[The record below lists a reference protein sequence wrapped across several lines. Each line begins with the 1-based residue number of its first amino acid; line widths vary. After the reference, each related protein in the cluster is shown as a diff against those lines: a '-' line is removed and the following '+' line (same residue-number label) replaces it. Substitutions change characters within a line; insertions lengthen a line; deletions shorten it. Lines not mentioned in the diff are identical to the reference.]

1 MFKLLQNLWQ
11 EKSLSA
17 EAVTNSNTS
26 IEISHHDS
34 LEATLE
40 QANSLW
46 QQGKLTHALNLY
58 RRAIQH
64 NPNANHIYEHLALA
78 LKQQDNLAEA
88 YEQLAN
94 SLKQQ
99 GQVAEAADYYRQAIV
114 LKSLIGKA
122 KEKYLRPIPANRI
135 TPPLQVANLSEE
147 AFSFQPLSSNSQR
160 QDWQN
165 VTPKN
170 RDDNPIPDFLLG
182 DLASA
187 DNSDARSKRAAS
199 VYIKQ
204 ALEHYEQQQWG
215 KTASACQKAIQI
227 DPNRAEVYKIWGNAL
242 QRMGKTAQA
251 MDCYAKVVAI
261 EPNLAAVYVKIGS
274 WYAWQEKW
282 QQASQYYQ
290 KAIIIQPSFVE
301 AYRHLAYCW
310 HQLGQPE
317 KALECSDRALKLEAE
332 QTNGK
337 KVTNQTN
344 SLNKSDGAIT
354 TFELKINPQSRVS
367 SEMLRKTA
375 LNNFQSVEFYRQLA
389 KNLERENYWQEA
401 AFCYRQALEL
411 NLSANTNT
419 YQQQSLLQ
427 DESTRIKK
435 LESQNNS
442 EESQLD
448 KAIRRYRQQ
457 ANLNPNSAKIQT
469 DLGNLYKKKRQW
481 KVAVACYQKAIALD
495 SQYARAYLNL
505 AKILVQEGKLE
516 KAADYL
522 YRALSLK
529 PELAPA
535 KNHFYLGNTF
545 CKQGKL
551 EQAIDCYK
559 RAVDLQPN
567 FPEVYYRLG
576 EIWSRRGQ
584 KRQAIDCYQ
593 KAVELEPKNPEFYH
607 CLGRELMSQQQWK
620 EAVQA
625 FRRVLELQPNF
636 PEGSYLLNRALAK
649 KLKSNITSNK

>member
-1 MFKLLQNLWQ
+1 MFKLLQNLWRG
-11 EKSLSA
+11 KSLLA
-17 EAVTNSNTS
+17 AAVTNPNTS
-26 IEISHHDS
+26 IELSQHGS

-40 QANSLW
+40 KANSLW
-46 QQGKLTHALNLY
+46 QQGKLTDSLNLY
-58 RRAIQH
+58 RQAIQH

-88 YEQLAN
+88 YEQLATT
-94 SLKQQ
+94 LKQQ
-99 GQVAEAADYYRQAIV
+99 GQVAEAANYFRQAIV

-122 KEKYLRPIPANRI
+122 KEKYLRLTPAD
-135 TPPLQVANLSEE
+135 NLTLKLKTGNLTEE
-147 AFSFQPLSSNSQR
+147 AFSFQPLSSASQR

-165 VTPKN
+165 VTLRN
-170 RDDNPIPDFLLG
+170 DNPIADFLFG

-187 DNSDARSKRAAS
+187 DNAEARSQRAAS

-204 ALEHYEQQQWG
+204 ALEHYEQQQWE
-215 KTASACQKAIQI
+215 KTAIACEQAIKI
-227 DPNRAEVYKIWGNAL
+227 NPKRAEVYKIWGNAL

-261 EPNLAAVYVKIGS
+261 EPNLAAVYAKIGG

-317 KALECSDRALKLEAE
+317 KALECRDRVLKLEAE
-332 QTNGK
+332 QTNGRK
-337 KVTNQTN
+337 ATNQTN
-344 SLNKSDGAIT
+344 GSFSSNKSEGAIAA
-354 TFELKINPQSRVS
+354 FELEINPQ
-367 SEMLRKTA
+367 LKPQNQ
-375 LNNFQSVEFYRQLA
+375 LQSVEFYRQLA
-389 KNLERENYWQEA
+389 KNLEQENQWQEA
-401 AFCYRQALEL
+401 ALCYRQALEL
-411 NLSANTNT
+411 NLSANA
-419 YQQQSLLQ
+419 YQQQLLPN
-427 DESTRIKK
+427 DESDLPKR
-435 LESQNNS
+435 LEATTNS

-457 ANLNPNSAKIQT
+457 AKLQPNSAKIQT
-469 DLGNLYKKKRQW
+469 DLGNLYKKKQQW
-481 KVAVACYQKAIALD
+481 QAAVACYQKAIALD
-495 SQYARAYLNL
+495 SQYALAYLNL
-505 AKILVQEGKLE
+505 AKIFVREGKSE
-516 KAADYL
+516 QAADYL

-545 CKQGKL
+545 VKQGKL
-551 EQAIDCYK
+551 EQAIDCYQ

-567 FPEVYYRLG
+567 FPEVYYLLG

-584 KRQAIDCYQ
+584 KRQAIDCFEQ
-593 KAVELEPKNPEFYH
+593 AVALEPKNPKFH
-607 CLGRELMSQQQWK
+607 HRLGRELMAQQQW
-620 EAVQA
+620 EAAVQA

-636 PEGSYLLNRALAK
+636 PQGYYLLNQALAK
-649 KLKSNITSNK
+649 KLKSNVISNR